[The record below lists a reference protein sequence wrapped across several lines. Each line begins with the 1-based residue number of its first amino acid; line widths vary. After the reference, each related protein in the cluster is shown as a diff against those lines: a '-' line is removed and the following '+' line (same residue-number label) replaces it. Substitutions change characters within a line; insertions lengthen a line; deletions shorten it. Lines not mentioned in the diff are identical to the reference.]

1 MYSTRTRTQGVTHLP
16 LWMSLGPTQANVCD
30 AVIRRAVWR
39 SKKTRMDNLG
49 AGKTRSV

>member
-16 LWMSLGPTQANVCD
+16 LWMSLGPTNVCD